1 MKSSSILKHIPWMIL
16 GIIGA
21 ACLGVVALRRGEHVS
36 ALWIIVASVAVY
48 LVAYRYYSLYIA
60 QKVMKLDPTRATPA
74 VVNNDGLNYVPTN
87 RNVLFGH
94 HFAAI
99 AGAGPLVGPV
109 LAAQVGYLPG
119 TLWLL
124 AGVVLAGAVQD
135 FMVLFISTR
144 RNGASL
150 GEIVKKELGPVPGTI
165 ALFGCFL
172 IMIIIL
178 AVLALIVVKALAESP
193 WGVFTVCSTVPIAL
207 FMGIYM
213 RFIRPGKVGEV
224 SVMGIVLLVLA
235 IWFGGVVAHDPYWGP
250 ALTFKDTTITYTLI
264 GYAFVSALLPVWLIL
279 APRDYLATF
288 LKIGVIVG
296 LAIGIV
302 ILNPDL
308 KMPAVTQFV
317 DGTGPVWKGTLFP
330 FLFITIACGA
340 VSGFHALIASGT
352 TPKLLANETDARF
365 IGYGAMLMESFVAV
379 MALVAAS
386 IIEPGLYF
394 AMNTPPAALG
404 ITMPDLHRLGT
415 ADAPMI
421 LAQLQ
426 DVSAHA
432 AATVSSWG
440 FVISP
445 EQILQTAKDIGEPS
459 VLNRAGGAPT
469 LAVGIAHVFHQII
482 PGADMGFWYHFGI
495 LFEALFI
502 LTALDAGTRAG
513 RFMLQDLLGN
523 FVPFLKKTDSLIAGI
538 IGTAGCV
545 GLWGYLLYQGVVDPL
560 GGVKSLWPLFGI
572 SNQMLAAVA
581 LILGTVI
588 LIKMK
593 RTQYIWVTLLPAIW
607 LLICTTW
614 ALGLKLF
621 SDNPQLEGFFYMA
634 NMFKG
639 KIAEG
644 GADLSAQQIAN
655 MNHIVTNN
663 YTNAG
668 LSILFLIVVY
678 SIIAYGIKEALA
690 ARKVAERTDQ
700 ETPYVPVPEGGV
712 KVSSGH

>member
-1 MKSSSILKHIPWMIL
+1 MNNKYLKHIPWVL
-16 GIIGA
+16 VALFGA
-21 ACLGVVALRRGEHVS
+21 CCLAVVALRRGEHIS
-36 ALWIIVASVAVY
+36 ALWIIAAAISVY

-60 QKVMKLDPTRATPA
+60 NKVMKLDPTRATPA
-74 VVNNDGLNYVPTN
+74 VINNDGLNYVPTN
-87 RNVLFGH
+87 KYVLFGH

-124 AGVVLAGAVQD
+124 AGVVVAGAVQD
-135 FMVLFISTR
+135 FMVLFLSTR

-150 GEIVKKELGPVPGTI
+150 GEMIKQEMGRVPGTI

-172 IMIIIL
+172 IMLIIL

-213 RFIRPGKVGEV
+213 RFIRPGRVLEI
-224 SVMGIVLLVLA
+224 SVIGIVLLVLS
-235 IWFGGVVAHDPYWGP
+235 IWFGGVIAHDPYWGP
-250 ALTFKDTTITYTLI
+250 ALTFKDTTITFVLV
-264 GYAFVSALLPVWLIL
+264 GYAFISALLPVWLIL

-296 LAIGIV
+296 LAVGIV
-302 ILNPDL
+302 IINPEL
-308 KMPAVTQFV
+308 KMPAITQYI
-317 DGTGPVWKGTLFP
+317 DGTGPVWKGALFP

-352 TPKLLANETDARF
+352 TPKLLANEKDARF
-365 IGYGAMLMESFVAV
+365 IGYGAMLMESFVAI

-394 AMNTPPAALG
+394 AMNTPPAGLG
-404 ITMPDLHRLGT
+404 ITMPNLHNLSDPN
-415 ADAPMI
+415 AAPLIM
-421 LAQLQ
+421 AQLKE
-426 DVSAHA
+426 VTAHA

-440 FVISP
+440 FIISP
-445 EQILQTAKDIGEPS
+445 EEILQTAKDIGEPS

-469 LAVGIAHVFHQII
+469 LAVGIAHVFHKIL

-502 LTALDAGTRAG
+502 LTALDAGTRSG

-523 FVPFLKKTDSLIAGI
+523 FVPFLKKTDSMVAGV

-581 LILGTVI
+581 LVLATIV

-593 RTQYIWVTLLPAIW
+593 RAKYIWVTIIPAIW

-614 ALGLKLF
+614 AIGLKLF
-621 SDNPQLEGFFYMA
+621 SDNPQLEGFLYLA
-634 NMFKG
+634 KDYNR
-639 KIAEG
+639 KIAEDPSLT
-644 GADLSAQQIAN
+644 AEQISN
-655 MNHIVTNN
+655 MTHIVINN

-678 SIIAYGIKEALA
+678 SIIFYGIKTAL
-690 ARKVAERTDQ
+690 KVRNNKERSDK
-700 ETPYVPVPEGGV
+700 ETAYVPVPEGGV
-712 KVSSGH
+712 KTSMSH

>member
-1 MKSSSILKHIPWMIL
+1 MKNNTFLKHIPWVVI

-21 ACLGVVALRRGEHVS
+21 FCLAVVALRRGENVS
-36 ALWIIVASVAVY
+36 ALWIVVASVSVY

-60 QKVMKLDPTRATPA
+60 QKVMRLDPSRATPA
-74 VVNNDGLNYVPTN
+74 VINNDGLNYVPTN
-87 RNVLFGH
+87 RYVLFGH

-109 LAAQVGYLPG
+109 LAAQMGYLPG

-135 FMVLFISTR
+135 FMVLFISSR

-150 GEIVKKELGPVPGTI
+150 GEMIKEEMGRVPGTI

-213 RFIRPGKVGEV
+213 RFLRPGRVGEV
-224 SVMGIVLLVLA
+224 SVIGIVLLVA
-235 IWFGGVVAHDPYWGP
+235 SIWFGGIIAHDPFWGP
-250 ALTFKDTTITYTLI
+250 ALTFKDTTITFTLI

-308 KMPAVTQFV
+308 KMPAITQYV
-317 DGTGPVWKGTLFP
+317 DGTGPLWKGALFP

-352 TPKLLANETDARF
+352 TPKLLACETDARF
-365 IGYGAMLMESFVAV
+365 IGYGAMLMESFVAI

-394 AMNTPPAALG
+394 AMNTPPSGLG
-404 ITMPDLHRLGT
+404 IVMPNLHQLGT
-415 ADAPMI
+415 ENAP
-421 LAQLQ
+421 LVLSQLQ
-426 DVSAHA
+426 EVTTQA

-469 LAVGIAHVFHQII
+469 LAVGIALVFHQII
-482 PGADMGFWYHFGI
+482 PAADMGFWYHFGI

-502 LTALDAGTRAG
+502 LTALDAGTRSG

-523 FVPFLKKTDSLIAGI
+523 FIPFLKKTNSLPAGI
-538 IGTAGCV
+538 VGTAGCV

-581 LILGTVI
+581 LVLAAVV
-588 LIKMK
+588 LVKMK
-593 RTQYIWVTLLPAIW
+593 RTQYLWVPLVPATW
-607 LLICTTW
+607 LLICTTY
-614 ALGLKLF
+614 ALGMKLF
-621 SDNPQLEGFFYMA
+621 STNPQMEGFLFMA
-634 NMFKG
+634 REYKAR
-639 KIAEG
+639 ILAG
-644 GADLSAQQIAN
+644 GELTAQEVAN
-655 MNHIVTNN
+655 MNHIVINN

-668 LSILFLIVVY
+668 LSILFLVVVY
-678 SIIAYGIKEALA
+678 SIIFYGIRTWLN
-690 ARKVAERTDQ
+690 ARKTDQRTDK

-712 KVSSGH
+712 KTSSGH

>member
-1 MKSSSILKHIPWMIL
+1 MNNKYLKHVPWVL
-16 GIIGA
+16 LAFIGA
-21 ACLGVVALRRGEHVS
+21 CCLAVVALRRGEHVS
-36 ALWIIVASVAVY
+36 ALWIVAAAVSVY

-60 QKVMKLDPTRATPA
+60 NKVMQLDPNRATPA
-74 VVNNDGLNYVPTN
+74 VINNDGLNYVPTN
-87 RNVLFGH
+87 KYVLFGH

-135 FMVLFISTR
+135 FMVLFLSSR
-144 RNGASL
+144 RNGSSL
-150 GEIVKKELGPVPGTI
+150 GEIIKQEMGQIPGTI

-172 IMIIIL
+172 IMLIIL

-213 RFIRPGKVGEV
+213 RFIRPGRVLEI
-224 SVMGIVLLVLA
+224 SVIGIVLLVLS
-235 IWFGGVVAHDPYWGP
+235 IWFGGVIAHDPYWGP
-250 ALTFKDTTITYTLI
+250 ALTFKDTTITFVLV
-264 GYAFVSALLPVWLIL
+264 GYAFISALLPVWLIL

-302 ILNPDL
+302 ILNPEL
-308 KMPAVTQFV
+308 KMPAVTQYI
-317 DGTGPVWKGTLFP
+317 DGTGPVWKGALMP

-352 TPKLLANETDARF
+352 TPKLLANEKDARF
-365 IGYGAMLMESFVAV
+365 IGYGAMLMESFVAI

-394 AMNTPPAALG
+394 AMNTPPAGLG
-404 ITMPDLHRLGT
+404 FTMPNLHNLGDPQ
-415 ADAPMI
+415 AAPLIME
-421 LAQLQ
+421 QLK
-426 DVSAHA
+426 DVTAHA

-440 FVISP
+440 FTISP
-445 EQILQTAKDIGEPS
+445 EEILQTAKDIGEPS

-469 LAVGIAHVFHQII
+469 LAVGIAHVFHKIL

-502 LTALDAGTRAG
+502 LTALDAGTRSG

-581 LILGTVI
+581 LVLATVV

-593 RTQYIWVTLLPAIW
+593 RAQYIWVTVIPAIW

-621 SDNPQLEGFFYMA
+621 SDNPQLEGFLYLA
-634 NMFKG
+634 KEYNRR
-639 KIAEG
+639 IAE
-644 GADLSAQQIAN
+644 DSTLTAQQISN
-655 MNHIVTNN
+655 MNHIVINN

-678 SIIAYGIKEALA
+678 SIIFYGIRTAL
-690 ARKVAERTDQ
+690 KVRNNKQRTDK

-712 KVSSGH
+712 KTSMSH

>member
-1 MKSSSILKHIPWMIL
+1 MDKHKFLRHLPWVFLGIL
-16 GIIGA
+16 GAG
-21 ACLGVVALRRGEHVS
+21 CLAIVALRRGETIS
-36 ALWIIVASVAVY
+36 ALWLVVASVSVY

-60 QKVMKLDPTRATPA
+60 RKVMQLDPTRATPA
-74 VVNNDGLNYVPTN
+74 VLNNDGLNYVPTN
-87 RNVLFGH
+87 RYVLFGH

-109 LAAQVGYLPG
+109 LAAQMGYLPG

-124 AGVVLAGAVQD
+124 SGVVLAGAVQD
-135 FMVLFISTR
+135 FMVLFISSR

-150 GEIVKKELGPVPGTI
+150 GEIIKQEMGPVPGTI

-213 RFIRPGKVGEV
+213 RFLRPGRVGEV
-224 SVMGIVLLVLA
+224 SVIGLVLLLLS
-235 IWFGGVVAHDPYWGP
+235 IWFGGVIAHDPYWGP
-250 ALTFKDTTITYTLI
+250 ALTFKDTTITFTLI

-296 LAIGIV
+296 LAAGIV

-308 KMPAVTQFV
+308 KMPAVTPFI
-317 DGTGPVWKGTLFP
+317 DGSGPLWKGALFP

-352 TPKLLANETDARF
+352 TPKLLANENDARF
-365 IGYGAMLMESFVAV
+365 IGYGAMLMESFVAM

-386 IIEPGLYF
+386 VIEPGLYF
-394 AMNTPPAALG
+394 AMNSPPATLG
-404 ITMPDLHRLGT
+404 ITMPDLHQMGG
-415 ADAPMI
+415 DNAPLIM
-421 LAQLQ
+421 AQLQ
-426 DVSAHA
+426 EVTARA

-440 FVISP
+440 FVITP
-445 EQILQTAKDIGEPS
+445 EQILQTAQNIGEPS

-469 LAVGIAHVFHQII
+469 LAVGIAEVFHKIM
-482 PGADMGFWYHFGI
+482 PMADMGFWYHFGI

-502 LTALDAGTRAG
+502 LTALDAGTRSG
-513 RFMLQDLLGN
+513 RYMLQDLLGN
-523 FVPFLKKTDSLIAGI
+523 FIPFLKKTQSLPAGI

-581 LILGTVI
+581 LMLGCVI

-593 RTQYIWVTLLPAIW
+593 RQRYVWVPLLPAIW
-607 LLICTTW
+607 LLICTTR

-621 SDNPQLEGFFYMA
+621 SNNPQLEGFFYMA
-634 NMFKG
+634 REYQSRLRVAGSSLTPEQVSNM
-639 KIAEG
+639 
-644 GADLSAQQIAN
+644 Q
-655 MNHIVTNN
+655 HIVINN

-668 LSILFLIVVY
+668 LSILFLVVVY
-678 SIIAYGIKEALA
+678 SIMIYGLKIWRQASRIPK
-690 ARKVAERTDQ
+690 RTDK
-700 ETPYVPVPEGGV
+700 ETPYVPNPEGGV
-712 KVSSGH
+712 KTTSGH

>member
-21 ACLGVVALRRGEHVS
+21 ACLGVVALRRGEHIS

-60 QKVMKLDPTRATPA
+60 QKVMQLDPTRAPPA

-124 AGVVLAGAVQD
+124 GGVVLAGAVQD

-213 RFIRPGKVGEV
+213 RFIRPGKVGEI
-224 SVMGIVLLVLA
+224 SVIGIVLLVLA

-352 TPKLLANETDARF
+352 TPKLMANENDARF

-482 PGADMGFWYHFGI
+482 PGANMGFWYHFGI

-523 FVPFLKKTDSLIAGI
+523 FVPFLKKTDSLVAGM

-581 LILGTVI
+581 LVLGTVI

-593 RTQYIWVTLLPAIW
+593 RTQYIWVTLVPAIW

-644 GADLSAQQIAN
+644 GADLSAQQISN

-678 SIIAYGIKEALA
+678 SIIAYGIKAALA

>member
-1 MKSSSILKHIPWMIL
+1 MKSNAILKHIPWMIL

-21 ACLGVVALRRGEHVS
+21 ACLGVVALRRGEHIS

-60 QKVMKLDPTRATPA
+60 QKVMQLDPTRATPA

-124 AGVVLAGAVQD
+124 GGVVLAGAVQD

-207 FMGIYM
+207 FMGVYM
-213 RFIRPGKVGEV
+213 RFIRPGKVGEI
-224 SVMGIVLLVLA
+224 SVIGIVLLVLA

-352 TPKLLANETDARF
+352 TPKLMANENDARF

-482 PGADMGFWYHFGI
+482 PGANMGFWYHFGI

-523 FVPFLKKTDSLIAGI
+523 FVPFLKKTDSLIAGM

-581 LILGTVI
+581 LVLGTVI

-593 RTQYIWVTLLPAIW
+593 RTQYIWVTLVPAIW

-644 GADLSAQQIAN
+644 GAELSAQQISN

-678 SIIAYGIKEALA
+678 SIIAYGIKAALA